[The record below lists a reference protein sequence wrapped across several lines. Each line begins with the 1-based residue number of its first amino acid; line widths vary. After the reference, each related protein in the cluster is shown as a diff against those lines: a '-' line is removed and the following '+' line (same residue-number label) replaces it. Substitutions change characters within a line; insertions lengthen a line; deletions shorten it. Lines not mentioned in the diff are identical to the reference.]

1 MQHFQGRIA
10 VDMDDVIA
18 DATGRFTERIA
29 ERYGVVIERHELR
42 RDVLQKIGVPYEQL
56 RRWLWEDGFFRHMR
70 PMPDSREVMKEL
82 VKKYEVFIV
91 SAAVEFPQSLR
102 EKVEW
107 LAEHFP
113 FIDWRYIVLCGHK
126 YMIQA
131 DYLIDD
137 HEKNLIR
144 FTGKPILFTA
154 PHNLHLQGYERV
166 NNWAEVGEK
175 FL

>member
-1 MQHFQGRIA
+1 MKTDKQRIA
-10 VDMDDVIA
+10 IDMDDVMA
-18 DATGRFTERIA
+18 DATGRFIEWVA
-29 ERYGVVIERHELR
+29 ERHSVVIERHELR
-42 RDVLQKIGVPYEQL
+42 SDLLQKAGIPYEQV
-56 RRWLWEDGFFRHMR
+56 REWLWEDGFFRHMQ
-70 PMPDSREVMKEL
+70 PMPDSREVMREL
-82 VKKYEVFIV
+82 VKKYEVFVV

-107 LAEHFP
+107 LAEYFP

-137 HEKNLIR
+137 HEKNLVS
-144 FTGKPILFTA
+144 FTGKPIVFTA
-154 PHNLHLQGYERV
+154 PHNIHLQGYERV
-166 NNWAEVGEK
+166 DNWAQIGER

>member
-1 MQHFQGRIA
+1 MHNYQQRIA
-10 VDMDDVIA
+10 IDMDDVMA
-18 DATGRFTERIA
+18 DATGRFVEWIA
-29 ERYGVVIERHELR
+29 ERHGVVIERHQLR
-42 RDVLQKIGVPYEQL
+42 DEVLQTLGVPYAQL
-56 RRWLWEDGFFRHMR
+56 RKWLWEDGFFRYMQ
-70 PMPDSREVMKEL
+70 PMPDSQKVMQEL
-82 VKKYEVFIV
+82 VKKYEVFVV

-102 EKVEW
+102 EKVDW

-137 HEKNLIR
+137 HEKNLIH
-144 FTGKPILFTA
+144 FTGTPIIFTA

-166 NNWAEVGEK
+166 NNWAEIGER

>member
-1 MQHFQGRIA
+1 MQNNKQRIA
-10 VDMDDVIA
+10 IDMDDVMA
-18 DATGRFTERIA
+18 DASGRFAEWIA
-29 ERYGVVIERHELR
+29 ERHGVTIERGEIRTEL
-42 RDVLQKIGVPYEQL
+42 LNKAGIPYEKV
-56 RRWLWEDGFFRHMR
+56 REWLWEDGFFRYMQ
-70 PMPDSREVMKEL
+70 PMPDSKEVMKEL
-82 VKKYEVFIV
+82 VQKYEVFIV
-91 SAAVEFPQSLR
+91 SAAIEFPQSLR

-137 HEKNLIR
+137 HEKNLIS
-144 FTGKPILFTA
+144 FMGKPIVFTA
-154 PHNLHLQGYERV
+154 PHNIHLHGYERV
-166 NNWAEVGEK
+166 NNWAEIGNK

>member
-1 MQHFQGRIA
+1 MKTNKQRIA
-10 VDMDDVIA
+10 IDMDDVMA
-18 DATGRFTERIA
+18 DATGRFIQLVA
-29 ERYGVVIERHELR
+29 ERHGVVIAKHELR
-42 RDVLQKIGVPYEQL
+42 NDLLQKAGIPYQQV
-56 RRWLWEDGFFRHMR
+56 RHWLWEEGFFRHMQ
-70 PMPDSREVMKEL
+70 PLPDSREVMREL
-82 VKKYEVFIV
+82 VEKYEVFIV
-91 SAAVEFPQSLR
+91 SAAIEFPQSLR

-137 HEKNLIR
+137 HEKNLIH
-144 FTGKPILFTA
+144 FTGTPIVFTA
-154 PHNLHLQGYERV
+154 PHNIHLQGYERV
-166 NNWAEVGEK
+166 NNWAEIGAR